1 VTPTEVLRVP
11 VALLDPVEGVLAEG
25 RVHALGRDHELWA
38 PRPLRDG
45 HVNLLLVCL
54 AEDVGVGASDAVA
67 HLAGVDALEQLGLEL
82 LRHGLGVTQHGD
94 LTR

>member
-1 VTPTEVLRVP
+1 MRL
-11 VALLDPVEGVLAEG
+11 VEIMSSG
-25 RVHALGRDHELWA
+25 

-67 HLAGVDALEQLGLEL
+67 HLAGVDALEQLRLEL